1 MQGVSECVFVLFLN
15 DESNVKSNLITIKIF
30 IKYFFI
36 NIQKGT
42 IMGEFSKESL
52 ALAIKEAGISKAEL
66 ARRMKVSPQAVNE
79 YLKGTPTLDTW
90 NKFYIAIG
98 KEPLKQYSA
107 FDPLQTAPTV
117 NEDDAPTYG
126 QSATDYNLVG
136 QLKELSE
143 LYKAGML
150 DEAEFV
156 EAKQIVIKKFK
167 CK

>member
-1 MQGVSECVFVLFLN
+1 
-15 DESNVKSNLITIKIF
+15 
-30 IKYFFI
+30 
-36 NIQKGT
+36 
-42 IMGEFSKESL
+42 MGEFSKESL
-52 ALAIKEAGISKAEL
+52 ALAIKESGISKAEL

-107 FDPLQTAPTV
+107 FEALETPHTL
-117 NEDDAPTYG
+117 NEEDAPTYG

-143 LYKAGML
+143 LYKSGL
-150 DEAEFV
+150 LNDAEFA
-156 EAKQIVIKKFK
+156 EAKEIVIKKFK
-167 CK
+167 SK